1 VTAPGAACY
10 IGGRW
15 VATANTFSVENPAD
29 GTVVGR
35 AADAGPDDA
44 GAAIAAA
51 TAAFPAWSDESTV
64 QRATFLRALSRELL
78 DRLDPIARTIV
89 AEQGK
94 PLGQAL
100 FEVRYA
106 TQWLEWFAEEG
117 RRAYG
122 RVIPSPVPGKHLHVL
137 RQPVGVAVAITP
149 WNFPLAMIARKL
161 APAMAA
167 GCTMVIKPA
176 EQTPLS
182 AVRLFEAI
190 DAAQFPAGVLNLI
203 TCATPEAIAPALLQ
217 DDRVAKITFTG
228 STEVGKVLVRLSAD
242 RLQRVSLEL
251 GGQAP
256 FIVFDDADLDAA
268 LNGLL
273 ASKFQVA
280 GQSCLCANRI
290 YVQRGIEAEFT
301 ERVLRAVSAL
311 KVGHG
316 AAHGTD
322 IGPLIDERALAKVDA
337 HVSDARARGGRVLIG
352 GDRATGGDLDGGWFF
367 SPTVVGGCTD
377 DMLCAH
383 EETFGPVVPLFAFDT
398 EDEVLTR
405 ANSSHY
411 GLAAYVYTRDL
422 GRALRASRALQ
433 YGIVGVN
440 DPTPATPVGPFGGFK
455 ESGLGREGGTEGLD
469 EFLESKLVSFIA

>member
-1 VTAPGAACY
+1 MSAPGSACY

-15 VATANTFSVENPAD
+15 QPTASTFSVTNPAD
-29 GTVVGR
+29 ATVVGQ
-35 AADAGPDDA
+35 AADAGPEDA
-44 GAAIAAA
+44 RAAIAAA
-51 TAAFPAWSDESTV
+51 AAAFPAWSEESAV
-64 QRATFLRALSRELL
+64 QRSALLRALSRELL

-94 PLGQAL
+94 PLAQAL

-106 TQWLEWFAEEG
+106 TQWLDWFAEEG

-122 RVIPSPVPGKHLHVL
+122 RVVPAPVPGKHVHVL
-137 RQPVGVAVAITP
+137 RQPIGVAVAITP

-167 GCTMVIKPA
+167 GCTMVVKPA

-182 AVRLFEAI
+182 AVRLFEAVE
-190 DAAQFPAGVLNLI
+190 AAQFPPGVLNLV
-203 TCATPEAIAPALLQ
+203 TCASPEAIAPALLQ

-228 STEVGKVLVRLSAD
+228 STEVGKILVRLSAD

-268 LNGLL
+268 IAGLL

-290 YVQRGIEAEFT
+290 YVQRGIEEEFT
-301 ERVLRAVSAL
+301 ERLLRAVSAL
-311 KVGHG
+311 HVGNG

-322 IGPLIDERALAKVDA
+322 VGPLIDERTLAKVES
-337 HVSDARARGGRVLIG
+337 HVADARARGGRILLG
-352 GDRATGGDLDGGWFF
+352 GGRATGADLDNGWFY
-367 SPTVVGGCTD
+367 SPTVVDGCTD
-377 DMLCAH
+377 DMLCARD
-383 EETFGPVVPLFAFDT
+383 ETFGPVVPLFAFEE
-398 EDEVLTR
+398 EDEVVSR
-405 ANSSHY
+405 ANSSPY
-411 GLAAYVYTRDL
+411 GLAAYLYTRDL
-422 GRALRASRALQ
+422 GRALRVSRSLQ

-469 EFLESKLVSFIA
+469 EFLESKLVSIIA

>member
-1 VTAPGAACY
+1 VSLPQPACY
-10 IGGRW
+10 IGGGW
-15 VATANTFSVENPAD
+15 QPAANTFSVRNPAD
-29 GTVVGR
+29 GTIVGQ
-35 AADAGPDDA
+35 AADAGPEDA
-44 GAAIAAA
+44 RAAIAAA
-51 TAAFPAWSDESTV
+51 TAAFPAWADESTV
-64 QRATFLRALSRELL
+64 QRAALLRRLSQELL

-106 TQWLEWFAEEG
+106 TQWLDWFAEEG

-122 RVIPSPVPGKHLHVL
+122 RVVPSPVPGKHVHVL
-137 RQPVGVAVAITP
+137 RQPIGVAVAITP

-167 GCTMVIKPA
+167 GCTMVVKPA

-190 DAAQFPAGVLNLI
+190 DAAQFPPGVLNLI
-203 TCATPEAIAPALLQ
+203 TAASPEAIAPALLE

-228 STEVGKVLVRLSAD
+228 STEVGKILVRLSAD

-256 FIVFDDADLDAA
+256 FIVFDDADMDAA
-268 LNGLL
+268 VSGLL
-273 ASKFQVA
+273 ASKFQIA

-290 YVQRGIEAEFT
+290 YVQTTVEEEFT

-311 KVGHG
+311 KVGNG

-322 IGPLIDERALAKVDA
+322 IGPLIDERALAKVSA
-337 HVSDARARGGRVLIG
+337 HVADARSHGGRVLIG
-352 GDRATGGDLDGGWFF
+352 GERAAGGDFDRGWFF
-367 SPTVVGGCTD
+367 VPTVVAGCTD
-377 DMLCAH
+377 DMLCAQ
-383 EETFGPVVPLFAFDT
+383 EETFGPVVPLFAFEE
-398 EDEVLTR
+398 EDEVVAR
-405 ANSSHY
+405 ANSSRY
-411 GLAAYVYTRDL
+411 GLAAYVYTKDL
-422 GRALRASRALQ
+422 GRSLRVSRRLQ